1 MNNRV
6 LITGGAQG
14 IGAAI
19 ADRCAQDGYDVVV
32 LDRIDNPRHHT
43 ILVDLSDADA
53 TEVALS
59 QALETGAITRLVNN
73 VGAVFPAP
81 ADEQTLEQFDMA
93 LTLNARTAMQC
104 AQALKPGM
112 AAAGFGRIVSMSSRA
127 ALGKADRTA
136 YAASKGALLSMTR
149 VWALE
154 WGACG
159 ITANA
164 IGPGPIA
171 TELFMKANPP
181 EAPKTQEIIN
191 SLPVRRM
198 GTPADVAHATSFFL
212 SEGAGFITGQ
222 VLYVC
227 GGITA
232 GKAPL

>member
-6 LITGGAQG
+6 LVTGGAQG

-19 ADRCAQDGYDVVV
+19 ADRCADDGYDVVI
-32 LDRIDNPRHHT
+32 LDRLSNPTHHT
-43 ILVDLSDADA
+43 ILADLSDTEA
-53 TEVALS
+53 TARAL
-59 QALETGAITRLVNN
+59 QEALEAGPITRLVNN
-73 VGAVFPAP
+73 VGAVFPAS
-81 ADEQTLEQFDMA
+81 ADEQTLEQFDLA
-93 LTLNARTAMQC
+93 LSLNARTAMQC

-112 AAAGFGRIVSMSSRA
+112 QEAGFGRIVSMSSRA

-136 YAASKGALLSMTR
+136 YAASKGALISMTR

-154 WGACG
+154 WGAAG
-159 ITANA
+159 ITSNA

-171 TELFMKANPP
+171 TELFTKANPP
-181 EAPKTQEIIN
+181 EAPKTRAIID
-191 SLPVRRM
+191 SIPVRRM
-198 GTPADVAHATSFFL
+198 GTPDDVANAVSFFL
-212 SEGAGFITGQ
+212 SDGAGFINGQ